1 MVKSRESLDDNS
13 RNDGHLEFLEVRRYQ
28 ASISVPERNQSII
41 RSSSRSLALFFLL
54 LLLPRVY
61 PLPPLSF
68 RAGFLLLVIRLM
80 ETFLPSLITAI
91 SVRLTIIS

>member
-13 RNDGHLEFLEVRRYQ
+13 GNDGHLEFLEVRRYQ

-61 PLPPLSF
+61 PPLLSF